1 MAKTK
6 ETEQKK
12 AKPLPGG
19 SSHKGQKLQNWKEKQ
34 MDKAFELWESNPARE
49 AQGLKAL
56 SLREIGRMVGIGKT
70 TVTERI
76 KERRKGRGHI
86 AGGRRQARVLTEGKN
101 FGYVQAGRRY
111 IFKRANNRT

>member
-6 ETEQKK
+6 ETQRKGV
-12 AKPLPGG
+12 KPLPGG
-19 SSHKGQKLQNWKEKQ
+19 SSHKGQKLQNWKERQ
-34 MDKAFELWESNPARE
+34 MDKAFELWQSNPARE

-56 SLREIGRMVGIGKT
+56 SLREIGRMVGISKT

-86 AGGRRQARVLTEGKN
+86 AGGRRQARVLTEGKKLRLRSSGPSVR
-101 FGYVQAGRRY
+101 FQAGQ
-111 IFKRANNRT
+111 